1 MMQLGKLLNAFEALQ
16 ITHCDFKKDQLAV
29 GANGTLKIVDLKAF
43 HDSPFSCCG
52 PERMQGWNSGAGF
65 RCVGATREFEGQL
78 GLSVAGFVKSQ
89 FVEPTRH
96 RRRLV
101 TRGRGTREPA
111 NIAMKPPSPRSF
123 HDDTALLLN
132 SINNTDPKKRLNAAE
147 FYEATLKMFI
157 ENGGMECLVGAADVY
172 TEVAQ
177 YLNET
182 RHTRHA
188 QSEYCASNRYC

>member
-1 MMQLGKLLNAFEALQ
+1 MEICSLENNQSTLLITKRISPAQ
-16 ITHCDFKKDQLAV
+16 I
-29 GANGTLKIVDLKAF
+29 
-43 HDSPFSCCG
+43 
-52 PERMQGWNSGAGF
+52 
-65 RCVGATREFEGQL
+65 
-78 GLSVAGFVKSQ
+78 
-89 FVEPTRH
+89 
-96 RRRLV
+96 
-101 TRGRGTREPA
+101 
-111 NIAMKPPSPRSF
+111 
-123 HDDTALLLN
+123 N

-182 RHTRHA
+182 RHSRHA